1 MPRSGPNGTYTLP
14 AIYLAIPGSTIVVD
28 QHNTPLQDIANTFN
42 TVQPIDYGGTGADN
56 AADALANLGGA
67 SGAANEYVTATGT
80 ATAIVADPTTAI
92 PTLITGR
99 FVTFTAIA
107 DLTVGTGVTI
117 NVSGLG
123 VRKLVK
129 ATDGGIERALAPGD
143 MVTGGKY
150 MAVYLSTLDTGTGA
164 WVLVNPTPFYG
175 MVRNRIVNPA
185 MQISS
190 VNGNSS
196 GTANGYVPADNW
208 ATYRVTSAGVFTT
221 QRVQS
226 RTPKG
231 STDRIRV
238 TITTADAS
246 LAAGEYLTITQA
258 IFGNEIADFQYGLST
273 AQQTILQFGT
283 KFAAGTYSFALHNAA
298 NDRSYVGQFTITA
311 ANTDEYFSF
320 VIPGDT
326 TGTWTTGST
335 TGLTLDVVIAAGST
349 FQGVTGWQAGNI
361 LGTASNTNGAGTIS
375 NVFELFDVQLTRDQD
390 NLGVAPVWESPSYVG
405 TQNSLATTGLVL
417 LTSGTVSSAATL
429 DIVLTS
435 YTGYRGL
442 VFELIN
448 FIPATDNT
456 QLWLRVSTNGGS
468 SYDAGASDYRYG
480 STRAYDNS
488 DTATGTTRAAAAD
501 RIAIATAVG
510 NGSSEGTSVTV
521 KLMGQT
527 NSAIKQQ
534 FLVDGTIYDST
545 DAAGRYAGVGVR
557 NTAQDTDAVRFLFSS
572 GNIAS
577 GSYAVYGYV

>member
-1 MPRSGPNGTYTLP
+1 MPRSGPSGTYSLP
-14 AIYLAIPGSTIVVD
+14 PIYLAIPGTTIVVD

-67 SGAANEYVTATGT
+67 SGAANEYTTATGT
-80 ATAIVADPTTAI
+80 ATAIVVDPSTAI
-92 PTLITGR
+92 TTLITGR
-99 FVTFTAIA
+99 FVSLSAIA

-175 MVRNRIVNPA
+175 SVRNRIVNPA

-258 IFGNEIADFQYGLST
+258 IIGNEIADFQYGLST

-298 NDRSYVGQFTITA
+298 NNRSYVGQFTITS

-326 TGTWTTGST
+326 TGTWTTGTT
-335 TGLTLDVVIAAGST
+335 TGLTLDVVLAAGST

-361 LGTASNTNGAGTIS
+361 LGTASNTNGAGTNS

-390 NLGVAPVWESPSYVG
+390 NQGVAPVWELPSQAVVAG
-405 TQNSLATTGLVL
+405 TVNGGPQGQLMAWVNFNGTGTVAIRASGNVSSITDHGTGDYTVNFTTALPDANYSFFFASNQAATADVTNFV
-417 LTSGTVSSAATL
+417 SGTPTSSSIRLIHAESDVLRDTSMISVS
-429 DIVLTS
+429 IF
-435 YTGYRGL
+435 R
-442 VFELIN
+442 
-448 FIPATDNT
+448 
-456 QLWLRVSTNGGS
+456 
-468 SYDAGASDYRYG
+468 
-480 STRAYDNS
+480 
-488 DTATGTTRAAAAD
+488 
-501 RIAIATAVG
+501 
-510 NGSSEGTSVTV
+510 
-521 KLMGQT
+521 
-527 NSAIKQQ
+527 
-534 FLVDGTIYDST
+534 
-545 DAAGRYAGVGVR
+545 
-557 NTAQDTDAVRFLFSS
+557 
-572 GNIAS
+572 
-577 GSYAVYGYV
+577 

>member
-1 MPRSGPNGTYTLP
+1 MPRSGPSGTYSLP
-14 AIYLAIPGSTIVVD
+14 PIYLAIPGTTIVVD

-67 SGAANEYVTATGT
+67 SGAANEYTTATGT
-80 ATAIVADPTTAI
+80 ATAVVVDPTTAI
-92 PTLITGR
+92 PTLVSGR
-99 FVTFTAIA
+99 FVTWTAIA

-150 MAVYLSTLDTGTGA
+150 MAVYLSTLDSGSGA

-190 VNGNSS
+190 VNGNTS
-196 GTANGYVPADNW
+196 GTTNGYVPADNW
-208 ATYRVTSAGVFTT
+208 AMFRVTSAGTFTA

-258 IFGNEIADFQYGLST
+258 IIGNEIADFQYGLST

-298 NDRSYVGQFTITA
+298 NNRSYVGQFTITS

-390 NLGVAPVWESPSYVG
+390 NLGVAPVWELPSYDATYDGLAITPWVAYTPTFTGLGTVVSIEVFSRRVGDTLELRGKFTVG
-405 TQNSLATTGLVL
+405 TPTGTEARVSLGFNGVDGSL
-417 LTSGTVSSAATL
+417 VSSATKVPSIQVA
-429 DIVLTS
+429 
-435 YTGYRGL
+435 G
-442 VFELIN
+442 
-448 FIPATDNT
+448 
-456 QLWLRVSTNGGS
+456 VSTGPQ
-468 SYDAGASDYRYG
+468 AGA
-480 STRAYDNS
+480 
-488 DTATGTTRAAAAD
+488 
-501 RIAIATAVG
+501 
-510 NGSSEGTSVTV
+510 TSLYT
-521 KLMGQT
+521 
-527 NSAIKQQ
+527 
-534 FLVDGTIYDST
+534 LVES
-545 DAAGRYAGVGVR
+545 GVGYITFGVQAASNAGLTKLAGTGLASAG
-557 NTAQDTDAVRFLFSS
+557 NTFTILATVPIS
-572 GNIAS
+572 GW
-577 GSYAVYGYV
+577 